1 MEQSL
6 KDTNR
11 EGDISPG
18 DAYKSGYVA
27 IIGKPNVGK
36 ATLFNPL
43 IGQKLSIVTPK
54 AQTTRTNVL
63 GIATSATSQ
72 MIFLDTPGVLKPK
85 YRLQEAMGR
94 QLDHS
99 IKEADVALLMV
110 DACRFEDT
118 FDEHIKNRLQD
129 IRIPLILAL
138 NKADLISSDDVIV
151 MISQLVELESKDE
164 VIPISALYGR
174 NLDRLRS
181 LVK

>member
-36 ATLFNPL
+36 STLFNAL

-72 MIFLDTPGVLKPK
+72 MIFLDTPSVLKPK